1 MATDIGFIVEDL
13 AVTGSK
19 RGTYK
24 VWIPKKHWH
33 PDRTDYSVFASNLG
47 DLTSAELELAKKS
60 AKRCYPLGT
69 LQSGG
74 AMPIDPETGV
84 ASTDENNPDI
94 KRETTIQFN
103 GGILT
108 KGRNY
113 SAEGSGTV
121 FDFAQTHAGNALSQ
135 LYVLATKSGFTTN
148 TRDRGPKG
156 NIVKLSI
163 GTKVIVSGNYI
174 IGQLPETQ
182 NDWINQLAPLN
193 QSF

>member
-1 MATDIGFIVEDL
+1 MADVGFIVEDL
-13 AVTGSK
+13 VVTGPR

-33 PDRTDYSVFASNLG
+33 PDRTDYSAFATNLG
-47 DLTSAELELAKKS
+47 DLNSAELIQAKKS
-60 AKRCYPLGT
+60 AQYCYPLGN

-74 AMPIDPETGV
+74 AMPMDPETGV
-84 ASTDENNPDI
+84 VSTDENNPEISRD
-94 KRETTIQFN
+94 TTTNVN
-103 GGILT
+103 GGTIT
-108 KGRNY
+108 KGKNY

-121 FDFAQTHAGNALSQ
+121 FKFEQTYGAHALSQ
-135 LYVLATKSGFTTN
+135 MYTLATKTGFMTN
-148 TRDRGPKG
+148 TRDKAPKG
-156 NIVKLSI
+156 NMAKLSI